1 MPARAAKIAEA
12 LRLAPWVDDLDNG
25 CLHEMVVEAL
35 TVRASAVRH
44 KGDPRT
50 IAVGDQALDAIRTG
64 RVQGDRAC
72 KKAAVALRK
81 YDRSWGS
88 DIE

>member
-1 MPARAAKIAEA
+1 MPARAVKIAEA
-12 LRLAPWVDDLDNG
+12 LRLAPWVDSLDNR
-25 CLHEMVVEAL
+25 CLYEMVVEAL
-35 TVRASAVRH
+35 TVRASAIHH

-50 IAVGDQALDAIRTG
+50 IAVGDQALDEIRTG
-64 RVQGDRAC
+64 RVRGDRAC

-88 DIE
+88 AVE